1 MFSHGNNRRAGAAT
15 IAALLIA
22 GLTSGT
28 LSGTAT
34 AATET
39 ATETSAVKAFGTQ
52 GNGTTSVVTLITG
65 DQVHIDTHGKV
76 VRVQRGEGR
85 ESVRITIRQIG
96 DDTYVLPSD
105 ASLLVGQGRLDRRLF
120 NVTGLLKA
128 QYDDAHRATL
138 PLIVSYAKNAN
149 QKADAKAAIADAD
162 ISVRRTLPAV
172 RGEALTAPKD
182 ESADVWEALTA
193 EGDPRSEA
201 REAAPGI
208 ERVWLDGKRK
218 ALLDKSVPQIGAP
231 TAWGAGYDGKG
242 VKVAVLDTG
251 VDQTH
256 PDLKG
261 VSVLRKDFS
270 GSGNTV
276 DHVGHGT
283 HVASTIAG
291 SGAKSGGKYKG
302 VAPGAK
308 ILDAKVLDDDGF
320 GDDSGII
327 AGMQWAAD
335 QGARIANLSLGG
347 EDTSETDPLET
358 AVDKI
363 SAEKNILFVIAA
375 GNEGPDAETIGSP
388 GSAASALTVG
398 AVDSKDKI
406 AYFSSVGPT
415 ADGSLKP
422 DITAPGVDIVAAKAA
437 KGVDGTPAADGYV
450 SMSGTSMATPHVAGA
465 AAILAQQHPDWTGA
479 RIKQALV
486 SSAKPTAGLT
496 PYQQGTG
503 RADLTKA
510 ITQTVVSERSSVSF
524 GTLLW
529 PHTKP
534 VTQQVTYRND
544 GTSPVTLDLS
554 LEATG
559 PKGKAA
565 PAGFFAL
572 GAQQVTVPAGG
583 TARVGISANN
593 ISGSA
598 SGGYAGAV
606 VAKATVGGQSVR
618 TAFAAQLET
627 ESYQLTLKYLDTK
640 GRPSQSGSTVYS
652 LANDFWNERYDTDG
666 DGVVKLRVPK
676 GTYAVESQVQ
686 TPKGA
691 KAEPDVALMM
701 QPKLTVAKNTTVT
714 FDARKAKPVSI
725 TAPESAKSVHT
736 YVRYDHSSAGRFFA
750 SVVDLLSFDGLRT
763 GHVGPALPAKEFG
776 AQLGGTWQKGSTT
789 YNVLYRRT
797 GSLYTGFSH
806 KITKSEL
813 ALVKLKIG
821 SSTKNRFGSISPT
834 WELPSED
841 GYQTVSRPFALPA
854 TAKTYV
860 SGGKGIAWSFAAGQN
875 VSKNSPELDLMLTQ
889 YGEKVYQ
896 PKKTYERTFNVGVFS
911 PRIGKYSNAW
921 RSGNDLWFC
930 VPEFTDG
937 SGNEGLSLTTKQRSF
952 ISVNGSKTAVS
963 ALCGDDGVSGLP
975 AKSAKYRIYTD
986 ATRSTKVAGVT
997 TRLVADWAFTS
1008 KKPAAGKSVNLPLST
1023 VRFVPKLSLAST
1035 APAGKKFTVPL
1046 TIQGPAATKLKSL
1059 SVQVSYD
1066 GGKKWSK
1073 APVTT
1078 AKNGKKSLK
1087 LSHPKTAKSVSFKAK
1102 LTDKNGNTYN
1112 VTIEK
1117 AYLLK

>member
-1 MFSHGNNRRAGAAT
+1 MV
-15 IAALLIA
+15 
-22 GLTSGT
+22 TS
-28 LSGTAT
+28 SAT
-34 AATET
+34 AAT
-39 ATETSAVKAFGTQ
+39 ATSADTSTAKTFGAQ

-65 DQVHIDTHGKV
+65 DQVHVDTHGKV

-85 ESVRITIRQIG
+85 ESVRISIRRIG
-96 DDTYVLPSD
+96 DDTYVMPSD

-138 PLIVSYAKNAN
+138 PLIVSYAKNASR
-149 QKADAKAAIADAD
+149 KAEAKAAIADAD

-172 RGEALTAPKD
+172 SGEALTAPKD
-182 ESADVWEALTA
+182 ETADVWEALTA
-193 EGDPRSEA
+193 EGDPQSEA

-231 TAWGAGYDGKG
+231 TAWQAGYDGTG

-261 VSVLRKDFS
+261 VSILRKDFS

-276 DHVGHGT
+276 DHSGHGT

-302 VAPGAK
+302 VAPGTK
-308 ILDAKVLDDDGF
+308 IIDAKVLDDDGF
-320 GDDSGII
+320 GEDSGII

-335 QGARIANLSLGG
+335 QGAKIANLSLGG
-347 EDTSETDPLET
+347 EDTADVDPLEA

-363 SAEKNILFVIAA
+363 SAEKNVLFVIAA

-398 AVDSKDKI
+398 AVDSKNKI
-406 AYFSSVGPT
+406 AGFSSVGPT

-422 DITAPGVDIVAAKAA
+422 DITAPGVNIVAARAA
-437 KGVDGTPAADGYV
+437 KGVDGTPAAAGYV

-503 RADLTKA
+503 RTDLTKA

-583 TARVGISANN
+583 TARVSLSANN
-593 ISGSA
+593 IGGSA

-606 VAKATVGGQSVR
+606 VAKATEGGQSVR
-618 TAFAAQLET
+618 TSFAAQLET

-640 GRPSQSGSTVYS
+640 GKPSQSGSMVYG
-652 LANDFWNERYDTDG
+652 LANDFWAERYDTDG

-676 GTYAVESQVQ
+676 GTYALESQVQ

-691 KAEPDVALMM
+691 KADPDVALMM
-701 QPKLTVAKNTTVT
+701 QPKLNVTKNTTVT
-714 FDARKAKPVSI
+714 FDARKAKPISV

-736 YVRYDHSSAGRFFA
+736 YVRYDHTTAGRAYA
-750 SVVDLLSFDGLRT
+750 STMDLGSFSGFRT
-763 GHVGPALPAKEFG
+763 GHVGPTVPAKEFG
-776 AQLGGTWQKGSTT
+776 SQVGGTWQKGSTT
-789 YNVLYRRT
+789 YNVLYPRR
-797 GSLYTGFSH
+797 GSLHTGFSH
-806 KITKSEL
+806 KINKGEL
-813 ALVKLKIG
+813 ALVKMKIG
-821 SSTKNRFGSISPT
+821 ASAKNRLGSISPT

-841 GYQTVSRPFALPA
+841 GYQTVSKPFALPA

-860 SGGKGIAWSFAAGQN
+860 SAGKGIAWSFAAGQN
-875 VSKNSPELDLMLTQ
+875 VSKNSPELDVMLTQ

-911 PRIGKYSNAW
+911 PRIGSYSGAW
-921 RSGNDLWFC
+921 RSGNDMWFC
-930 VPEFTDG
+930 MPEFTDS

-952 ISVNGSKTAVS
+952 ISVNGKKTVVS
-963 ALCGDDGVSGLP
+963 TLCGGEDIAGVP

-986 ATRSTKVAGVT
+986 ASRSTKVAGVT
-997 TRLVADWAFTS
+997 TRLIADWAFTS
-1008 KKPAAGKSVNLPLST
+1008 KKPAAGKTATLPLST
-1023 VRFVPKLSLAST
+1023 VRFVPKLSLTST
-1035 APAGKKFTVPL
+1035 APAGKTFTVPL
-1046 TIQGPAATKLKSL
+1046 TLQGPAAKSFKSL
-1059 SVQVSYD
+1059 AVQVSYD

-1087 LSHPKTAKSVSFKAK
+1087 LNHPKKAESVSFKAK
-1102 LTDKNGNTYN
+1102 LTDKSGNTYN
-1112 VTIEK
+1112 VTVEK